1 LRVLFVAIAVAL
13 LVVAL
18 VHKGPTLRR
27 EVRDLSAPV
36 IFAAFVAGLA
46 GLTCSMVVWRC
57 LLADLGSP
65 LSFGDAWRVMFI
77 GQLGKYIPGSVWPVI
92 GQMELGAERGV
103 PRSRSAVSMVLSAG
117 VMVLTGT
124 LVAAATVPFGARG
137 SVGRCWWI
145 LLLIPIGVTLLSPPL
160 LNRMLAFT
168 LRLLRTATPPQRV
181 TTRGLVVSVVWALVG
196 WLSNGAMTYIIMRR
210 LAGPGHAVVLVSVG
224 GFALSWVAG
233 YLAVFAPAGAGVRE
247 AVMVAV
253 LGTQTKT
260 SVALVVA
267 LITRALTIAADALTG
282 GLAFGLVGR
291 RRLRQL
297 RAGRSTKATDDG

>member
-1 LRVLFVAIAVAL
+1 VLFIVAAIAL
-13 LVVAL
+13 LIVAL
-18 VHKGPTLRR
+18 VHQGPTLRR
-27 EVRDLSAPV
+27 EIRDLSGP
-36 IFAAFVAGLA
+36 IILAAFVAGLA

-57 LLADLGSP
+57 LLADLGSS

-117 VMVLTGT
+117 VMVLTGS

-137 SVGRCWWI
+137 SVGRFWWV
-145 LLLIPIGVTLLSPPL
+145 LLLIPIGCTLLSPPL
-160 LNRMLAFT
+160 LNRMLGLT
-168 LRLLRTATPPQRV
+168 LRLLRTKTPPQRV
-181 TTRGLVVSVVWALVG
+181 TTRGLAVAVAWALVG
-196 WLSNGAMTYIIMRR
+196 WLLNGAMTYILMQH
-210 LAGPGHAVVLVSVG
+210 LAGSGHAIVLVSVG

-233 YLAVFAPAGAGVRE
+233 YVAVFAPAGAGVRE
-247 AVMVAV
+247 AVMVAI

-260 SVALVVA
+260 SVALAVA
-267 LITRALTIAADALTG
+267 LVTRALTVGADALTG
-282 GLAFGLVGR
+282 GLALALVGR

-297 RAGRSTKATDDG
+297 RAGRGGRTTNRE